1 VGERVYN
8 VYRSN
13 KKKLYIYMTQENYYF
28 KSVRRVVSGPLG
40 LSMFFGGV
48 QHLGYRPHTYLG
60 LKTWKDL

>member
-1 VGERVYN
+1 
-8 VYRSN
+8 
-13 KKKLYIYMTQENYYF
+13 MTQKNYSF

-48 QHLGYRPHTYLG
+48 QHLGYQPHTYLG